1 MAREIILER
10 DGRQSRFGLGKIDR
24 SKLYGVRRR
33 IPLDP
38 QDARCERAE
47 LTADGSLV
55 IRQGMTAQAYFD
67 DDGVWI
73 PHADLVSI
81 EPGGEVAEKHDST
94 LGVPQ
99 PVAKVEPE
107 ALLDTQVT
115 AVYGLDATDVDDAL
129 KADLEK
135 GGIFRFTF
143 NYRAGYNPQT
153 AFLVGNESGL
163 FALVGQPV
171 DSDWCELQK
180 PAVEAFDDAEDDLD
194 DDLDFEM
201 F

>member
-73 PHADLVSI
+73 PHADLVNL
-81 EPGGEVAEKHDST
+81 EPDGSVAEKHDST
-94 LGVPQ
+94 LGNPQ
-99 PVAKVEPE
+99 PLEEAPPE
-107 ALLDTQVT
+107 ALLDAQVT
-115 AVYGLDATDVDDAL
+115 AVYGLEPTELDEAL
-129 KADLEK
+129 KSALA
-135 GGIFRFTF
+135 GGAIFRFPF

-153 AFLVGNESGL
+153 AFLVGNDNGF
-163 FALVGQPV
+163 FALVGQTTE
-171 DSDWCELQK
+171 SDWCELQK

>member
-38 QDARCERAE
+38 QDAQCERAE

-73 PHADLVSI
+73 PHADLVNL
-81 EPGGEVAEKHDST
+81 EPDGSVADKHDST
-94 LGVPQ
+94 LGVAQ
-99 PVAKVEPE
+99 PLEDAGPE

-115 AVYGLDATDVDDAL
+115 AVYGLEPTELDEAL
-129 KADLEK
+129 KSDLAK
-135 GGIFRFTF
+135 GGIFRFAF
-143 NYRAGYNPQT
+143 NYRAGYNPQS
-153 AFLVGNESGL
+153 AFLVGNDNGF
-163 FALVGQPV
+163 FALVGKPI
-171 DSDWCELQK
+171 DSDWCELAK
-180 PAVEAFDDAEDDLD
+180 PAVEALDDADDDLD

>member
-24 SKLYGVRRR
+24 QKLYGVRRR

-38 QDARCERAE
+38 QDAQCERAE

-67 DDGVWI
+67 DDNVWI
-73 PHADLVSI
+73 PHADLVNIAPDGSL
-81 EPGGEVAEKHDST
+81 ADKHDST
-94 LGVPQ
+94 LGVAQRLEDVP
-99 PVAKVEPE
+99 PE

-115 AVYGLDATDVDDAL
+115 AVYGLEPTELDEAL
-129 KADLEK
+129 KGALS
-135 GGIFRFTF
+135 GGAIFRFPF
-143 NYRAGYNPQT
+143 NYRAGYNLQT
-153 AFLVGNESGL
+153 AFLVANENGF
-163 FALVGQPV
+163 FALVGQPT

>member
-10 DGRQSRFGLGKIDR
+10 GGRQSRFGLGKIDR
-24 SKLYGVRRR
+24 QKLYGVRRR

-38 QDARCERAE
+38 ADAPCERAE

-55 IRQGMTAQAYFD
+55 IRSGMTAQAYFD
-67 DDGVWI
+67 DDGTWI
-73 PHADLVSI
+73 PHADLVNI
-81 EPGGEVAEKHDST
+81 EPDGRLADKHDST

-99 PVAKVEPE
+99 PLEPASPE
-107 ALLDTQVT
+107 EVLDTQVI

-129 KADLEK
+129 RAALMAGEV
-135 GGIFRFTF
+135 FRFPF
-143 NYRAGYNPQT
+143 NYRAGYNLQT
-153 AFLVGNESGL
+153 AFLVGNENGL
-163 FALVGQPV
+163 FALVGQRA
-171 DSDWCELQK
+171 DSDWCELAR
-180 PAVEAFDDAEDDLD
+180 PAIEEFDGGDDDLD